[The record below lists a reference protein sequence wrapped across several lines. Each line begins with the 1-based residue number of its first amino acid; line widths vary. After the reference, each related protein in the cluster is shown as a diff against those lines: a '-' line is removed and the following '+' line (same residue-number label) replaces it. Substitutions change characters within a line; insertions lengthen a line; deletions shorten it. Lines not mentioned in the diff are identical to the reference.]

1 MAAADDFY
9 LKHGYGGSFGGR
21 TLIQAHGK
29 IGGHR
34 SVFIN
39 LVSGNKDAFVYPP
52 FGGVI
57 TNPFKGRAK
66 VYAGDL
72 CEYDPD
78 TYGTSKGQTVK
89 ILKYFELAKDVSATT
104 DTTVKFIRD
113 GYHHIPFAGDIVM
126 AAPATFAGTGTGLT
140 ITSVIP
146 SVEGSQD
153 VWEVTLGA
161 EIGATAKKGD
171 IFVEAAKAGAKTTA
185 LVTKPNAW
193 FDRDNDFFYEPNLNA
208 NPEEGDG
215 ARYFYTPAL
224 IKDSKVILNLAKCNK
239 LPPAVLAMNTRTEA
253 GWFGL

>member
-1 MAAADDFY
+1 MAADDFY

-78 TYGTSKGQTVK
+78 TYGTNGGQTVK
-89 ILKYFELAKDVSATT
+89 ILKYYEVAKAATNT
-104 DTTVKFIRD
+104 DTEVLLVRD
-113 GYHHIPFAGDIVM
+113 GYHHIPFVGDNIMVAQADFTKKAVGVTVTAVEATTDGDKDVWKLTLSATLAAALKVGDILVE
-126 AAPATFAGTGTGLT
+126 AEKAGTTVL
-140 ITSVIP
+140 P
-146 SVEGSQD
+146 M
-153 VWEVTLGA
+153 
-161 EIGATAKKGD
+161 
-171 IFVEAAKAGAKTTA
+171 
-185 LVTKPNAW
+185 VTKPNAW
-193 FDRDNDFFYEPNLNA
+193 FDRDNDFFYDPNLA
-208 NPEEGDG
+208 SAPEEGEG

-224 IKDSKVILNLAKCNK
+224 IKDSKVILNLAKFNK
-239 LPPAVLAMNTRTEA
+239 LPPAVLAMNTRTEN
-253 GWFGL
+253 GWFGF

>member
-9 LKHGYGGSFGGR
+9 LNHGYGGSFGGR

-39 LVSGNKDAFVYPP
+39 LVDGNKSAFVYPP

-78 TYGTSKGQTVK
+78 TYGKNDGQTVK
-89 ILKYFELAKDVSATT
+89 ILKYFELAKDATTT
-104 DTTVKFIRD
+104 DTTYKLVRD
-113 GYHHIPFAGDIVM
+113 GYHHIPFVGDNIMVGQKDF
-126 AAPATFAGTGTGLT
+126 ATKALGVT
-140 ITSVIP
+140 ITAVEATT
-146 SVEGSQD
+146 EGSAD
-153 VWEVTLGA
+153 VWAVTVSKTLGT
-161 EIGATAKKGD
+161 EQKKGD
-171 IFVEAAKAGAKTTA
+171 ILVEAEKAGASV
-185 LVTKPNAW
+185 LPMVTKPNCW
-193 FDRDNDFFYEPNLNA
+193 FERDNDFFYEPNLNS

-224 IKDSKVILNLAKCNK
+224 IKDSRVVLNLAKFNT
-239 LPPAVLAMNTRTEA
+239 LPPAVLAMNTRTET
-253 GWFGL
+253 GWFGF

>member
-9 LKHGYGGSFGGR
+9 LKHGYGGHFGGR

-66 VYAGDL
+66 AYAGDF

-78 TYGTSKGQTVK
+78 TYGKNGGQTVK
-89 ILKYFELAKDVSATT
+89 ILKYYELAENV
-104 DTTVKFIRD
+104 TVEDLTIYLVDD
-113 GYHHIPFAGDIVM
+113 GYHHIPFVGDNIMV
-126 AAPATFAGTGTGLT
+126 APSTLTGTGTGLT
-140 ITSVIP
+140 VTGVTKGTKDGANVFI
-146 SVEGSQD
+146 
-153 VWEVTLGA
+153 VTLGTA
-161 EIGATAKKGD
+161 FGAAAKKGD
-171 IFVEAAKAGAKTTA
+171 ILVEAANAGETTTA
-185 LVTKPNAW
+185 MVTNPNTY
-193 FDRDNDFFYEPNLNA
+193 FDKDNDFFYDPNLSTDV
-208 NPEEGDG
+208 EDGEG
-215 ARYFYTPAL
+215 AQYSYTPAL
-224 IKDSKVILNLAKCNK
+224 IKDSRVILNLEKCNK
-239 LPPAVLAMNTRTEA
+239 LPPAVLAMNTRTEN